1 LKYRKIVLQNLSEY
15 IKIKQKQNEE
25 SVQKELRDSKIKQ
38 FKLLCDIIS
47 KEVKISQ
54 DTVVSVI
61 KNFYKYRNDFFDVDE
76 SLLFNKSITMN

>member
-1 LKYRKIVLQNLSEY
+1 MKYRKIVLQNLSEY